1 MNDLR
6 QTGLRFW
13 AAVAGLI
20 LVVLVWQWFSLG
32 ATRGARLILPD
43 AIPELTA
50 IDINAA
56 LTDILEHNLWEPE
69 RRAIEA
75 GGSNE
80 TNQEEIIETAPQV
93 TLQFKALAKK
103 GESLLA
109 VIGENNDPASF
120 KNYAEGDTLPN
131 GQVLLYIDADK
142 ITFGDLPGEST
153 GSSSS
158 DAQDAPADTDAA
170 SAESTE
176 TPDTESAESTDATDA
191 ESTEA
196 SDTKPATTTLYLFGR
211 TGSASE

>member
-1 MNDLR
+1 MSDLR
-6 QTGLRFW
+6 QTSLRLW
-13 AAVAGLI
+13 AAGAGLI

-32 ATRGARLILPD
+32 STRGARLILPD
-43 AIPELTA
+43 AIPELATV
-50 IDINAA
+50 DINTA

-69 RRAIEA
+69 RKAMEA
-75 GGSNE
+75 GDGAE
-80 TNQEEIIETAPQV
+80 VGEEIIEAAPQV
-93 TLQFKALAKK
+93 TLQFKALVKK

-142 ITFGDLPGEST
+142 ITIGDLPGELDT
-153 GSSSS
+153 SSSS

-196 SDTKPATTTLYLFGR
+196 SGTKPATTTLYLFGR

>member
-1 MNDLR
+1 MSDLR
-6 QTGLRFW
+6 QTSLRLW
-13 AAVAGLI
+13 AAGAGLI

-32 ATRGARLILPD
+32 STRGARLILPD
-43 AIPELTA
+43 AIPELATV
-50 IDINAA
+50 DINTA

-69 RRAIEA
+69 RKAMEA
-75 GGSNE
+75 GDGAE
-80 TNQEEIIETAPQV
+80 VGEEIIEAAPQV

-142 ITFGDLPGEST
+142 ITIGDLPGELDT
-153 GSSSS
+153 SSSS
-158 DAQDAPADTDAA
+158 DAQDAPTDADAA

-176 TPDTESAESTDATDA
+176 TA
-191 ESTEA
+191 
-196 SDTKPATTTLYLFGR
+196 DTKPATTTLYLFGR

>member
-43 AIPELTA
+43 AIPELST

-80 TNQEEIIETAPQV
+80 TNQEEIIEAAPQV

-142 ITFGDLPGEST
+142 ITFGDLPGELDT
-153 GSSSS
+153 SSSS
-158 DAQDAPADTDAA
+158 DAQDAPTDADA
-170 SAESTE
+170 TSAESTE
-176 TPDTESAESTDATDA
+176 TA
-191 ESTEA
+191 
-196 SDTKPATTTLYLFGR
+196 DTKPATTTLYLFGR

>member
-13 AAVAGLI
+13 AAVAGLM

-43 AIPELTA
+43 EIPDLTA

-80 TNQEEIIETAPQV
+80 TNQEEIIEAAPQV

-103 GESLLA
+103 GERLLA

-153 GSSSS
+153 ASSSS
-158 DAQDAPADTDAA
+158 DAQSTEQDDTQEDTEQDTEQDAA
-170 SAESTE
+170 A
-176 TPDTESAESTDATDA
+176 AA
-191 ESTEA
+191 
-196 SDTKPATTTLYLFGR
+196 DTKPATTTLYLFGR

>member
-80 TNQEEIIETAPQV
+80 TNQEEIIEAAPQV

-103 GESLLA
+103 GERLLA

-153 GSSSS
+153 ASSSS
-158 DAQDAPADTDAA
+158 DAQSTEQDDTQEDTEQDTEQDAA
-170 SAESTE
+170 AAADS
-176 TPDTESAESTDATDA
+176 
-191 ESTEA
+191 
-196 SDTKPATTTLYLFGR
+196 KPATTTLYLFGR

>member
-1 MNDLR
+1 MSDLR

-32 ATRGARLILPD
+32 STRGARLILPD

-69 RRAIEA
+69 RKAMEA
-75 GGSNE
+75 GDGAE
-80 TNQEEIIETAPQV
+80 VGEEIIEAAPQV

-153 GSSSS
+153 GSSSN

>member
-69 RRAIEA
+69 RKAMEA
-75 GGSNE
+75 GDGAE
-80 TNQEEIIETAPQV
+80 VGEEIIEAAPQV

-153 GSSSS
+153 TSSSS

>member
-43 AIPELTA
+43 AIPELA
-50 IDINAA
+50 ALDINAA

-69 RRAIEA
+69 RKAMEA
-75 GGSNE
+75 GDGAE
-80 TNQEEIIETAPQV
+80 VGEEIIEAAPQV

-153 GSSSS
+153 TSSSS